1 MWYID
6 LHPKSRSKKVCSK
19 VTKVTLPFFSET
31 ITATVTKFGTM
42 SLCDKAL
49 QNICSTLTF
58 TQGQGKKKYGQKSQK
73 VTLPF
78 FSETIKATV
87 IKFSKMGLCDKA
99 LQNIYGTL
107 TFTQGQG
114 KKMYGQKSQKSNIAI

>member
-6 LHPKSRSKKVCSK
+6 LHPRSRSKKVWSK

-31 ITATVTKFGTM
+31 ITATVTKFGTI
-42 SLCDKAL
+42 SLCDKAP

-87 IKFSKMGLCDKA
+87 TKFGSMCLCDKEV
-99 LQNIYGTL
+99 QQMCGIL
-107 TFTQGQG
+107 T
-114 KKMYGQKSQKSNIAI
+114 